1 MSKKNIN
8 TSKELIDKFVNP
20 NKSWQT
26 HKLKEIDIAEVILNL
41 LKKDFVVEIDG
52 YKYDITFGINKD
64 NEIGQTIILKDSPSL
79 CSFEIINL
87 GFKKG
92 IWYEIL
98 DEELSEDEQN
108 KIKKEIEK
116 YKEKEVY
123 DFISELV
130 KKTKLN

>member
-1 MSKKNIN
+1 MPKTNIN
-8 TSKELIDKFVNP
+8 TSEVLIDRFVHP

-26 HKLKEIDIAEVILNL
+26 HKLKKIDVDEVILNL

-64 NEIGQTIILKDSPSL
+64 SEIGQTISLKDSPSL
-79 CSFEIINL
+79 CSFEIVNL

-108 KIKKEIEK
+108 KIKKEIEE
-116 YKEKEVY
+116 YKEQEFNKWILE
-123 DFISELV
+123 IL
-130 KKTKLN
+130 KKTKAI